1 MKLLIIGSGGREHAL
16 AWNLSLDER
25 VKKIFIAP
33 GNGGTAGENKCENIN
48 IGYNDMDAL
57 LNFAKNNQIDL
68 TVAGPEEP
76 LSKGIADKFEK
87 EGLKIFGPCM
97 DAAMIEASKSFA
109 KDVMK
114 SAGIPTAEYMEFEDY
129 DSALSYVRQRGA
141 PIVIKA
147 DGLAAGKGVTVA
159 GSLEEAENALKE
171 MFIDKTFG
179 SAGARVI
186 IEDFM
191 EGEEATY
198 LAVTDGKNILPLSV
212 SQDHKRVYDGDK
224 GANTG
229 GMGAYSP
236 APVVDKEK
244 FKIITDTI
252 AKPMI
257 DELKKRGITYKG
269 VIYAGLMINNDSIKV
284 VEYNCR
290 FGDPECQ
297 VVLSKIKSG
306 LLDAMIAAAN
316 GNIENVK
323 IEVEDKT
330 AVCVILISGG
340 YPKEYKSGYEING
353 IDNAETVKGV
363 KVFHAGT
370 KLKDNKIFTSGGR
383 VLCVTA
389 LDNDLKSAIERAYKG
404 VSAISF
410 HDMAYRKDIGAKG
423 LKRK

>member
-25 VKKIFIAP
+25 VEKIFIAP

-114 SAGIPTAEYMEFEDY
+114 SAGIPTAEYMEFDDY

-171 MFIDKTFG
+171 IFIDKTFG
-179 SAGARVI
+179 SAGAHVI

-236 APVVDKEK
+236 APVVDNAK
-244 FKIITDTI
+244 FKTITDTI

-353 IDNAETVKGV
+353 IDNAEAVKGV

-389 LDNDLKSAIERAYKG
+389 LDNDLKSAIERSYKG

-423 LKRK
+423 LKHK